1 MIWNGI
7 SVEVG
12 APYLH
17 SRVWHTDAARLL
29 NRTPHELATELVDTM
44 LSSGAVIHPQRSTPR
59 IRGTHT
65 GRGESLRVPFTPEHG
80 RKRPRQTRTSPGHDD
95 NPAATNGQVGQAAC
109 ATPVQIMSRTSRFLH
124 PCDSAQH

>member
-1 MIWNGI
+1 MIRNGI

-29 NRTPHELATELVDTM
+29 NRTPHELATEFVDTM

-65 GRGESLRVPFTPEHG
+65 GRGAIAESPIH
-80 RKRPRQTRTSPGHDD
+80 PRAWPKAA
-95 NPAATNGQVGQAAC
+95 PANSDVAG
-109 ATPVQIMSRTSRFLH
+109 PR
-124 PCDSAQH
+124 